1 MRVDSYFN
9 FPHYRRRN
17 SLNERT
23 ERVKLNLSANKS
35 FIKSTQGKL
44 ASVDCRNV
52 AARAAKIPCESAIIF
67 EKKEKKKKK
76 NQREREEERDT
87 HPGFTYTN
95 ALAHRCVFI
104 YGRSFDDR
112 GLSRNLVA

>member
-23 ERVKLNLSANKS
+23 KRVKLNLSANKS

-44 ASVDCRNV
+44 AASVDSRNV
-52 AARAAKIPCESAIIF
+52 AARAAKIPCEFAIIL
-67 EKKEKKKKK
+67 KTKKKRKK
-76 NQREREEERDT
+76 KRERERETCTRDLHIRT
-87 HPGFTYTN
+87 RSLTDAYLFTGAVSMIESEDY
-95 ALAHRCVFI
+95 RE
-104 YGRSFDDR
+104 
-112 GLSRNLVA
+112 NLVA

>member
-67 EKKEKKKKK
+67 EKKKKKKK
-76 NQREREEERDT
+76 KKAKGKERKRETRTRDLHIRTRSLTDAYLFTGAVSTIEDYRE
-87 HPGFTYTN
+87 
-95 ALAHRCVFI
+95 I
-104 YGRSFDDR
+104 
-112 GLSRNLVA
+112 